1 MLRDVNIAIAT
12 KIIHNIVRAYFG
24 FIKKYKYAH
33 KACRGVGVDSLQKKR
48 TLI

>member
-24 FIKKYKYAH
+24 FIKKYNYAH
-33 KACRGVGVDSLQKKR
+33 KACRGVVDSLQRKR